1 MNITYDRKEYYSL
14 SKIKNIADDI
24 QNDFKNE
31 AEHIKEVWGDYHDKT
46 KLYERIHQEVI
57 VAFNMMINHLEE
69 TKE

>member
-1 MNITYDRKEYYSL
+1 MRITLDR
-14 SKIKNIADDI
+14 IKNIAEDI

-46 KLYERIHQEVI
+46 KLYKRIHEEVI

-69 TKE
+69 TEK